1 MPWKESCVMD
11 QRKEFV
17 IESMRAD
24 VNFTELCR
32 RFSVSTKTGY
42 KWKKRFIE
50 EGFAGLMDQSKR
62 PVCSPSQISEDMIL
76 EIIRLKIKKKHW
88 GPLKIREIYSQKH
101 PDIPLPSLSSF
112 ERILKKAGLVE
123 KRRKKRRGDGIR
135 IENPVAATRPN
146 QVWTVDFKGWWYTPE
161 KEKINPL
168 TIRDEYSKFIFSIK
182 ALEKGDIYNVRKE
195 FERVFRQYGM
205 PDVIRSDNG
214 PPFASMSSLLGLTK
228 LSVWWM
234 ALGIKLDRIE
244 PGSPYQNGG
253 HERMHLDMAR
263 ELEGRI
269 EGDMRM
275 HQTEFDRWRKEFNTE
290 RPHQALG
297 MKTPES
303 FYIRSESDFI
313 PDLEDLE
320 YPGNYRSRRVNDR
333 GCINLKRQRYFIG
346 NPFAGYYVG
355 IKPVKTGEQIVWFG
369 DYRLGILDNDTMT
382 LKPERRVTIR
392 SGVAIRPLPMS

>member
-1 MPWKESCVMD
+1 MD

-17 IESMRAD
+17 IEAMRAD

-32 RFSVSTKTGY
+32 RFSITTKTGY

-50 EGFAGLMDQSKR
+50 EGFAGLEDQSRR
-62 PVCSPSQISEDMIL
+62 PVCSPNQITEELIL
-76 EIIRLKIKKKHW
+76 EIVRLKIKKKHW

-101 PDIPLPSLSSF
+101 PDRPIPSLSSF

-123 KRRKKRRGDGIR
+123 KRKKRRRGDGIR
-135 IENPVAATRPN
+135 IENPVAAEEPN
-146 QVWTVDFKGWWYTPE
+146 QVWTVDFKGWWYSPE

-168 TIRDEYSKFIFSIK
+168 TVRDEYSKYILSIK
-182 ALEKGDIYNVRKE
+182 ALERGDIYSVRKE
-195 FERVFRQYGM
+195 FEGLFRVYGL
-205 PDVIRSDNG
+205 PDIIRSDNG
-214 PPFASMSSLLGLTK
+214 PPFASMTSLLGLTK

-275 HQTEFDRWRKEFNTE
+275 HQKEFDRWRLEFNQE
-290 RPHQALG
+290 RPHQALE
-297 MKTPES
+297 MKTPEAV
-303 FYIRSESDFI
+303 YTKSERAFI
-313 PDLEDLE
+313 PDLDDLE
-320 YPGNYRSRRVNDR
+320 YPGTYRSRRVNDR
-333 GCINLKRQRYFIG
+333 GCINLKRQRYFVG

-355 IKPVKTGEQIVWFG
+355 IKPMKSGEQIVWFG
-369 DYRLGILDNDTMT
+369 DYKLGALDADTMT
-382 LKPERRVTIR
+382 LIPERRVTIR
-392 SGVAIRPLPMS
+392 PGVAIKPLPMS

>member
-1 MPWKESCVMD
+1 
-11 QRKEFV
+11 
-17 IESMRAD
+17 
-24 VNFTELCR
+24 
-32 RFSVSTKTGY
+32 
-42 KWKKRFIE
+42 
-50 EGFAGLMDQSKR
+50 
-62 PVCSPSQISEDMIL
+62 
-76 EIIRLKIKKKHW
+76 
-88 GPLKIREIYSQKH
+88 
-101 PDIPLPSLSSF
+101 
-112 ERILKKAGLVE
+112 
-123 KRRKKRRGDGIR
+123 
-135 IENPVAATRPN
+135 VAATRPN

-182 ALEKGDIYNVRKE
+182 ALEKGDIFNVRKE

-214 PPFASMSSLLGLTK
+214 PPFASMTSLLGLTK

-263 ELEGRI
+263 ELEERI

-275 HQTEFDRWRKEFNTE
+275 HQNEFDRWRKEFNTE

-303 FYIRSESDFI
+303 VYTCSENEFI
-313 PDLEDLE
+313 PTLEDLE
-320 YPGNYRSRRVNDR
+320 YPGTYRSRRVNDR

-346 NPFAGYYVG
+346 NPFSGYYVG

-369 DYRLGILDNDTMT
+369 DYRLGTLDNETKT
-382 LKPERRVTIR
+382 LKPDCRVTIR
-392 SGVAIRPLPMS
+392 PGVAIKPLPMS